1 LPNGKK
7 VCELVAAMRPVLLA
21 ALLFL
26 LGCASAVEA
35 VAQLGGRKSLEV
47 FLSAGKDSKPTTTF
61 SSDAPRI
68 YAFWKGEKLAVGD
81 KITSVWIA
89 EDIGDAGPKES
100 KILEGAGNVYKSNDE
115 GSFFL
120 SRPAYKVWPVGKYR
134 VEIHINGGLA
144 NLVKFTIKPGVT
156 IEAQ

>member
-1 LPNGKK
+1 
-7 VCELVAAMRPVLLA
+7 MRPVLLA

-35 VAQLGGRKSLEV
+35 VAQEAGRKSLEV
-47 FLSAGKDSKPTTTF
+47 FLSTGNSKPTTTF

-68 YAFWKGEKLAVGD
+68 YAFWKGKGLAVGD
-81 KITSVWIA
+81 KIKSVWIA

-100 KILEGAGNVYKSNDE
+100 RILEGSADVYKTDADGN
-115 GSFFL
+115 FYF
-120 SRPAYKVWPVGKYR
+120 SRPAGKVWPVGKYR

-156 IEAQ
+156 VEVH

>member
-1 LPNGKK
+1 
-7 VCELVAAMRPVLLA
+7 MRPVLLA

-35 VAQLGGRKSLEV
+35 VAQVSGRKSLEV
-47 FLSAGKDSKPTTTF
+47 FLATGKDKKPTTTF

-68 YAFWKGEKLAVGD
+68 YAFWKGERLEIGD

-100 KILEGAGNVYKSNDE
+100 KILEGAANVYKSNDE

-120 SRPAYKVWPVGKYR
+120 SRPGYKVWPVGKYR
-134 VEIHINGGLA
+134 VEIQINGSLA

-156 IEAQ
+156 IEVHELDDGLNFSSR

>member
-1 LPNGKK
+1 
-7 VCELVAAMRPVLLA
+7 MRPVLLA

-35 VAQLGGRKSLEV
+35 VAQAGGRKSLEV
-47 FLSAGKDSKPTTTF
+47 FLAAGKDSKPTTTF
-61 SSDAPRI
+61 SSDAPRV
-68 YAFWKGEKLAVGD
+68 YAFWKGKKLTVGD
-81 KITSVWIA
+81 KVQSVWIA
-89 EDIGDAGPKES
+89 EDIGDAGPKET
-100 KILEGAGNVYKSNDE
+100 KILEGTANVYKSNED
-115 GSFFL
+115 GAFVL

-156 IEAQ
+156 IEVR